1 MTETALPM
9 SWHSDATTTSSEAPA
24 SSARVA
30 VCSEWTSWSTSKPI
44 GDVLEGGQHGEHT
57 VGHSGLVLNRSRR

>member
-1 MTETALPM
+1 MRGWFMTDTALPM

-30 VCSEWTSWSTSKPI
+30 VCSEWTS
-44 GDVLEGGQHGEHT
+44 
-57 VGHSGLVLNRSRR
+57 